1 MKKPRLI
8 IGLGLVF
15 IALGLLWRTQT
26 PSLPPPV
33 ASLPAPSAAP
43 STPFP
48 PLPPEPPAEPAAPTA
63 PEPEPIPGDV
73 PAPGQPAPPEVIRT
87 ELENLQVSFR
97 DYRTIFGE
105 NPVGSNAE
113 ITQVLNGGNP
123 KHLRVSF
130 PPGSSINERGEL
142 CDRWAV
148 PFFFHQLSAKQMEI
162 HSAGPDRMMG
172 TGDDVVV
179 K

>member
-1 MKKPRLI
+1 M
-8 IGLGLVF
+8 
-15 IALGLLWRTQT
+15 
-26 PSLPPPV
+26 
-33 ASLPAPSAAP
+33 
-43 STPFP
+43 
-48 PLPPEPPAEPAAPTA
+48 
-63 PEPEPIPGDV
+63 
-73 PAPGQPAPPEVIRT
+73 PAPGKPAPPEVIRT

-97 DYRTIFGE
+97 DYRTVFGE

-113 ITQVLNGGNP
+113 ITQALNGGNP
-123 KHLRVSF
+123 RHLRVSF
-130 PPGSSINERGEL
+130 PSGSSINDRNEL
-142 CDRWAV
+142 CDRWGT